1 MSEILTIFMFQ
12 TSEDKFD
19 SLCIL
24 NITSKQIHIINQNKL
39 MTKVIKKLEDVY
51 VNL

>member
-1 MSEILTIFMFQ
+1 MPEILTIFIFQ
-12 TSEDKFD
+12 TSENEFD
-19 SLCIL
+19 SLYIL
-24 NITSKQIHIINQNKL
+24 NITSKQTHIINQNKL